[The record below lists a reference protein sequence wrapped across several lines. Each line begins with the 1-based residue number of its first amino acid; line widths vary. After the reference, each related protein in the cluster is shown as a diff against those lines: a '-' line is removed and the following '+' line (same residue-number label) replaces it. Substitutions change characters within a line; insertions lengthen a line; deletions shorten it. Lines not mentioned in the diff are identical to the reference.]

1 MRHDA
6 NKSQFRTSQKVVT
19 KTAAQNQH
27 VIMKSYSVFT
37 FQKEIFDW
45 NEQNQSITTWLHLL
59 GFHFLFHEDGSEQR
73 GSKYDDDSE
82 QQSKFKDDD
91 DSRGAWGQVN
101 VMMAVISRGASKD
114 DDDNDDDSAEHGG
127 K

>member
-6 NKSQFRTSQKVVT
+6 NKSQFRTWPKVVT

-91 DSRGAWGQVN
+91 DSRGAWGQVR
-101 VMMAVISRGASKD
+101 MMMTMMMTVRSMVASKCD
-114 DDDNDDDSAEHGG
+114 DD

>member
-1 MRHDA
+1 
-6 NKSQFRTSQKVVT
+6 
-19 KTAAQNQH
+19 
-27 VIMKSYSVFT
+27 MKSYSVFT

-91 DSRGAWGQVN
+91 DSRGAWGQV
-101 VMMAVISRGASKD
+101 K
-114 DDDNDDDSAEHGG
+114 GG
-127 K
+127 NSLPEAIPTTHLVSTSSCAQMWTLWTGFNAHQQCSSH